1 MALRSFHYVVSGI
14 VQGVGFRMFL
24 RRKADAHG
32 IVGWTQNDA
41 FGNVVGVAQGQEDAL
56 AKFKGY
62 LCNGPSRARVTDV
75 RFTEDKV
82 IPKLEFDRFDIRL
95 A

>member
-41 FGNVVGVAQGQEDAL
+41 VGLRSPSKSTALTAILYIPKFGNVVGVAQGQEDAL
-56 AKFKGY
+56 AK
-62 LCNGPSRARVTDV
+62 L
-75 RFTEDKV
+75 
-82 IPKLEFDRFDIRL
+82 
-95 A
+95 